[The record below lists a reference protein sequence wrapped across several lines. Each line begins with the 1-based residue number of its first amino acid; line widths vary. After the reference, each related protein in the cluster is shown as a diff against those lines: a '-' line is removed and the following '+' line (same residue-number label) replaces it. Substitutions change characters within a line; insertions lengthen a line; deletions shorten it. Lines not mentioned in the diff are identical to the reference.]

1 MRRILSHV
9 LVISGSILLM
19 ISFISGCTSTS
30 EGDIKVPFDSP
41 ASNWNEAIPIGN
53 GSIGGMV
60 YGGIKSDTIKINE
73 ETLWSGGPRDLQFPE
88 AKKYLPKIRELLLED
103 KNNEAEKLIDSHWLG
118 PYNEEYQQAGDLI
131 LNMDGNL
138 GVTNYKREL
147 DLSNGLVNITYSI
160 GNVNYKR
167 EIFASHPDEA
177 IIIRLSA
184 SRPGNISFS
193 TSLTSALK
201 HDVKVENNQV
211 ILNGRAMSN
220 SSLHRKYAYYKS
232 DEGTDLSVK
241 YPEYEDGK
249 GMFFQIRMLVRQKGG
264 TSAGNNGS
272 YTVSNADEVELILT
286 AATSYNG
293 FDKNPFTD
301 GKDYAKIC
309 ADRIKNAEAISYKK
323 LKQAHIDDYTA
334 LFSRV
339 SLNFGDNPRDTIP
352 FPKRLEL
359 YKQDSDDVGLTAL
372 YFHFGRYLLISSSRP
387 GGQAANLQGIWTNT
401 LHPPW
406 SSNWTLNHNAQI
418 NYWPAEVCNL
428 SECHLP
434 LIELTKELSIDG
446 AKTAKNLYGCPGW
459 IAHHNADI
467 WRTTWPVWGTGMW
480 AIYQIGSAWLCHHLW
495 QHYEFTLNKEYL
507 ADVYQVMKDAA
518 VFYMCNLQR
527 DREGY
532 LVTSPSISLEHTFK
546 KPDGTVGWAC
556 MGSAE
561 DMQAIRD
568 LFQNCKAAAT
578 VLNTDEDFKNEL
590 DKYMEQLAPIKISPS
605 TGRLQEWND
614 DWEPAGDPRQ
624 VSHGWGLHAGNQISP
639 RTTPELAD
647 AYRKT
652 LEHRTPWKYLAA
664 SWCGSTSAMN
674 WVRLGDGNL
683 AQEVFDLHFKTAVFP
698 NLTSCFK
705 TYIGNYFQI
714 DGNLGITASIAEML
728 LQSHLG
734 EIEIL
739 PALPDK
745 YPTGEVKGLRARG
758 GFVVDIKWDEGK
770 LVNVKVKSNN
780 NNTCKLRYKNY
791 EFSTD
796 MKIGDFI
803 ILDNKLQQ

>member
-1 MRRILSHV
+1 MKKHCGQV
-9 LVISGSILLM
+9 
-19 ISFISGCTSTS
+19 
-30 EGDIKVPFDSP
+30 E
-41 ASNWNEAIPIGN
+41 
-53 GSIGGMV
+53 
-60 YGGIKSDTIKINE
+60 
-73 ETLWSGGPRDLQFPE
+73 PRDLQFPE

-118 PYNEEYQQAGDLI
+118 PFYEEYQQAGDLI

-147 DLSNGLVNITYSI
+147 DLSNGLVNVTYSI
-160 GNVNYKR
+160 GDVNYKR

-201 HDVKVENNQV
+201 HDVKVKNNQV

-220 SSLHRKYAYYKS
+220 SHRHRTRYYYKT
-232 DEGTDLSVK
+232 DEGLDLSVISAK

-293 FDKNPFTD
+293 FDKNPFTE

-352 FPKRLEL
+352 FPQRLEL

-387 GGQAANLQGIWTNT
+387 GCQPANLQGIWTNT
-401 LHPPW
+401 LHPVW

-434 LIELTKELSIDG
+434 LIELTKELSVDG

-467 WRTTWPVWGTGMW
+467 WRTTWPVRGTGMW
-480 AIYQIGSAWLCHHLW
+480 AIYQVGSAWLCHHLW
-495 QHYEFTLNKEYL
+495 QHYEFTLDKKYL
-507 ADVYQVMKDAA
+507 VDVYQVMKNAA

-527 DREGY
+527 DKEGY
-532 LVTSPSISLEHTFK
+532 LVTSPSISLEHTFR

-556 MGSAE
+556 MGSSE
-561 DMQAIRD
+561 DMQIIRD
-568 LFQNCKAAAT
+568 LFNNCKAAAT
-578 VLNTDEDFKNEL
+578 ILNIDTDFKNEL
-590 DKYMEQLAPIKISPS
+590 DTYLEQLLPIRISPT
-605 TGRLQEWND
+605 TGMLQEWKD
-614 DWEPAGDPRQ
+614 DWDAATPRTGQ
-624 VSHGWGLHAGNQISP
+624 ISHGWGLQVGNQISP
-639 RTTPELAD
+639 RKTPELAN
-647 AYRKT
+647 AFRKT
-652 LEHRTPWKYLAA
+652 LEFRKPWEQSAA
-664 SWCGSTSAMN
+664 SWCGSISAMS
-674 WVRLGDGNL
+674 WIRLGDGNI
-683 AQEVFDLHFKTAVFP
+683 AQMVIDRHFKTAVFP
-698 NLTSCFK
+698 NLTSNFV
-705 TYIGNYFQI
+705 NYWQI
-714 DGNLGITASIAEML
+714 DGNFGITACIAEML

-734 EIEIL
+734 EIELL

-745 YPTGEVKGLRARG
+745 YPTGEVKGLRSRG

-770 LVNVKVKSNN
+770 LVNVKITSQND
-780 NNTCKLRYKNY
+780 NTCKLRYNDY
-791 EFSTD
+791 EFSID
-796 MKIGDFI
+796 MKKGEI
-803 ILDNKLQQ
+803 IKLDQKLRLI